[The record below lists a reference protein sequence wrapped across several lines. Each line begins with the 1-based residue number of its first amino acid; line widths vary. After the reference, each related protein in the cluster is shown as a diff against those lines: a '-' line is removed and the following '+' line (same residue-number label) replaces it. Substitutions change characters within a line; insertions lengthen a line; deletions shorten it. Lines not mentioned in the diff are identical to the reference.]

1 MERGLVEWQELL
13 EVLDMCLSL
22 YSQLLI
28 QDVLVE
34 PQVVPE
40 SELGAEPVTVG
51 S

>member
-28 QDVLVE
+28 QDVILLS
-34 PQVVPE
+34 E
-40 SELGAEPVTVG
+40 SRQLCLSLSLEL
-51 S
+51 SL